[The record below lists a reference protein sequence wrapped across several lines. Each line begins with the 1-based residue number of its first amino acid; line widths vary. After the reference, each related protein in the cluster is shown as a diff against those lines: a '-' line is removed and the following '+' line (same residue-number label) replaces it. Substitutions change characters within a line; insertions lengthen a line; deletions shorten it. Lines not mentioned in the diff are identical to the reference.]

1 MHLGEVFRDGQ
12 VMISSIT
19 HAAVAARPEVVAAHA
34 QHAPASTLALAQV
47 AALLASL
54 SDLAATVQASCM
66 V

>member
-1 MHLGEVFRDGQ
+1 
-12 VMISSIT
+12 MISSVT

-47 AALLASL
+47 VAVLASL
-54 SDLAATVQASCM
+54 PDLAAVVQVSCM